1 MRALQCQ
8 CACLQFPAAAA
19 VLLPVNSWNNGWSCS
34 SSSSWRGCNG
44 NPAIAVGVSTLF
56 SQPITSAE
64 QVFLKTKTTTTTTMT
79 QSGRLRRGFSRR
91 AWRRRFV
98 TPRLV
103 AEYSEAGVTGTAGN
117 GRGVLLTEEAG
128 TEAVRGGGDSLLST
142 VGTPSPLPS
151 PRTLSAADQQLV
163 GMYFTACLGT
173 GFLATLLLAAIPS
186 LIALRKAAEAFE
198 KLANAAREELPGTM
212 AAVRLS
218 GMEISD
224 LTMEL
229 SDLGQEISK
238 GVRSSSRA
246 LTAAEAGIYQMGS
259 LASTVWQKQAS
270 AQVEVAR
277 PLVARVAKQ
286 TREAL
291 VQARSVIRSL
301 ITLSHISSWVRKSF
315 RFPFGRTNPALSTEL
330 QKKQSRI

>member
-8 CACLQFPAAAA
+8 CACLQIPAA
-19 VLLPVNSWNNGWSCS
+19 VLLPVNSCNNRWSCS
-34 SSSSWRGCNG
+34 SSWRVCNG

-64 QVFLKTKTTTTTTMT
+64 QVFLKTTTTTTTTTT
-79 QSGRLRRGFSRR
+79 QSGREVRRGFSRR
-91 AWRRRFV
+91 AWRRRFI

-117 GRGVLLTEEAG
+117 GRGALLTEEAG
-128 TEAVRGGGDSLLST
+128 TEAVKGGGDFLLSN

-151 PRTLSAADQQLV
+151 PRTLSPADQQLV

-229 SDLGQEISK
+229 SDLGC
-238 GVRSSSRA
+238 VNSSH
-246 LTAAEAGIYQMGS
+246 Y
-259 LASTVWQKQAS
+259 
-270 AQVEVAR
+270 
-277 PLVARVAKQ
+277 PLVDFFCA
-286 TREAL
+286 
-291 VQARSVIRSL
+291 
-301 ITLSHISSWVRKSF
+301 
-315 RFPFGRTNPALSTEL
+315 
-330 QKKQSRI
+330 

>member
-19 VLLPVNSWNNGWSCS
+19 AAVFLPVNSWNNGWSCS
-34 SSSSWRGCNG
+34 SSSWRVCNG

-64 QVFLKTKTTTTTTMT
+64 QVFLKTKTTT
-79 QSGRLRRGFSRR
+79 QSGRDVRRGFSRR
-91 AWRRRFV
+91 ASRRRFI

-151 PRTLSAADQQLV
+151 PRTLSPADQQLV

-291 VQARSVIRSL
+291 VQARAVIRSL
-301 ITLSHISSWVRKSF
+301 ITLSHISSWVGKSF

>member
-19 VLLPVNSWNNGWSCS
+19 AAVLLPVNSWNNGWS
-34 SSSSWRGCNG
+34 SSSSWRVCNG

-64 QVFLKTKTTTTTTMT
+64 QVFLKTKTTTMT
-79 QSGRLRRGFSRR
+79 QSGREVRRGFSRR
-91 AWRRRFV
+91 AWRRRFI

-128 TEAVRGGGDSLLST
+128 TEAVRGGESLLST

-151 PRTLSAADQQLV
+151 PRTLSPADQQLV

-246 LTAAEAGIYQMGS
+246 LTAAEAGIHQMGS

-301 ITLSHISSWVRKSF
+301 ITLSHISSWVGKSF

-330 QKKQSRI
+330 QKKRSHI

>member
-8 CACLQFPAAAA
+8 CACLQIPAA
-19 VLLPVNSWNNGWSCS
+19 VLLPVNSCNNRWSCS
-34 SSSSWRGCNG
+34 SSWRVCNG

-64 QVFLKTKTTTTTTMT
+64 QIFLKTTTTTTTTT
-79 QSGRLRRGFSRR
+79 QSGREVRRGFSRR
-91 AWRRRFV
+91 AWRRRFI

-128 TEAVRGGGDSLLST
+128 TEAVKGGGDSLLST

-151 PRTLSAADQQLV
+151 PRTLSPADQQLV

-246 LTAAEAGIYQMGS
+246 LTAAEAGIHQMGS
-259 LASTVWQKQAS
+259 IASTVWQKQAS

-301 ITLSHISSWVRKSF
+301 ITLSHISSWVGKSF

>member
-19 VLLPVNSWNNGWSCS
+19 VAVLLPVNSWNNRLSCS
-34 SSSSWRGCNG
+34 SSWPVCNG

-64 QVFLKTKTTTTTTMT
+64 QVFLKTKTTTMT
-79 QSGRLRRGFSRR
+79 QSGREVRRGFSRR
-91 AWRRRFV
+91 VWRRRFI

-103 AEYSEAGVTGTAGN
+103 AEYSEAAVTGTAGN

-128 TEAVRGGGDSLLST
+128 TEAVRGGESLLST

-151 PRTLSAADQQLV
+151 PRTLSPADQQLV

-301 ITLSHISSWVRKSF
+301 ITLSHISSWVGKSF
-315 RFPFGRTNPALSTEL
+315 RFPFGRSNPALSTEL